1 MKNLK
6 IKKAFYRI
14 IAIGLTSFV
23 LITTGCSSKT
33 NEKETK
39 TTTETTTS
47 IENNNDNDNETTNEE
62 FDCFETETNSIIYT
76 ENFELVDEIWGDYF
90 IDAVD
95 FIFYGK
101 EYKDTKFADLNPEAQ
116 QKCIEEIKK
125 ARDKIEELNPN
136 WEEDL
141 KETKGSIVETYYNLL
156 DNIEN
161 LIGTENYENIG
172 NTIEDINEGLNNI
185 GNSIKDN
192 ASDWYQGY
200 KNNRK

>member
-47 IENNNDNDNETTNEE
+47 IENNNDNETTNEE

-125 ARDKIEELNPN
+125 ARDEIAELNPN